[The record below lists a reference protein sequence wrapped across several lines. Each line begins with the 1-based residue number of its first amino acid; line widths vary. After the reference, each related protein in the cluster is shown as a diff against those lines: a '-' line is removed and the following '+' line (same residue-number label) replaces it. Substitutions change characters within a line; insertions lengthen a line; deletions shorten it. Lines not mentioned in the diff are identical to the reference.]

1 MGLTDEIRHHI
12 QLVLQLKVLVKRSQK
27 RLKDLLAMHQTQD
40 LGLGIASTLLIN

>member
-1 MGLTDEIRHHI
+1 MKFRHHI
-12 QLVLQLKVLVKRSQK
+12 QLVLQPKVSVKGSQK